1 MRARYETLRVRGAR
15 AAAATALL
23 VLLTPHAS
31 PAGAATHTM
40 PSIVMGHLSVNGG
53 DQTAGSSIPAGATV
67 EAAYPAVV
75 RMPDGTLVALQPNA
89 AAVFAGNN
97 TAVSTPNGNDDPYRI
112 RIERGELSLDASTR
126 IPGARPLRYQLTTPL
141 HTVISFLALQGTVVV
156 DGGRERVFCERCGRG
171 DFTVRSFDNSMSLE
185 RSGQVALVTAEGGL
199 HGGVIV
205 KSTPFATPL
214 PPNAWP
220 RFGGG
225 WAERSLVLSV
235 REAGGDHPKIV
246 PCPGIPVT
254 MRVVGA
260 TPPISIVPADVSA
273 ATIDAGATS
282 ESFRLVANGAPT
294 TISLTDALGRSA
306 VIESAPIASPFCSKD
321 VPPGPE

>member
-1 MRARYETLRVRGAR
+1 MR
-15 AAAATALL
+15 AAAAMGFLF
-23 VLLTPHAS
+23 LLTPYAP
-31 PAGAATHTM
+31 PADAATRGM

-53 DQTAGSSIPAGATV
+53 DQTAGSSIPAGARV

-75 RMPDGTLVALQPNA
+75 RMPDGTLLALQPNV
-89 AAVFAGNN
+89 AAVFTGNSN
-97 TAVSTPNGNDDPYRI
+97 NDPYRI
-112 RIERGELSLDASTR
+112 RIERGEISLDASTR
-126 IPGARPLRYQLTTPL
+126 TPGSRPLRYQLTTPL
-141 HTVISFLALQGTVVV
+141 HTVISFLAMQGTVVV

-171 DFTVRSFDNSMSLE
+171 EFTVRSFDNSMSLE

-205 KSTPFATPL
+205 KSAPFATPL

-246 PCPGIPVT
+246 PCPGIAVT

-260 TPPISIVPADVSA
+260 TPPISVVPADESA

-282 ESFRLVANGAPT
+282 ESFMLVANGTPT
-294 TISLTDALGRSA
+294 TISLTDALGRTA

-321 VPPGPE
+321 VPSGPE